1 MAGSL
6 HETLIYAVYY
16 APRGRKRLYRL
27 GHEVAQRHLFPDDL
41 LIGVIGEQGSGKS
54 TLIRGI
60 FPGLELT
67 NDDEGINMPTSPLF
81 DFNEASHFSPH
92 TYHID
97 VRFEQAFHQMY
108 EIVDAVTEAIRCRR
122 RVVVE
127 HFDLLYPH
135 LKFNAQVI
143 FGVGEEVIV
152 VRPGVFGPHP
162 DSIRDVVYRT
172 VKYRKM
178 AHSAEDITSL
188 ILSKQ
193 YGYEIPSVHS
203 DVKHGFVICFKEAP
217 TLDIKKLEDDVK
229 AIIAKNLPITPE
241 GEDYIRIGDD
251 TISCTGI
258 RTHVASSGQIE
269 AFRLLPEFHYDP
281 IRQEYLLVGIVG
293 ENQEE
298 MGFDK
303 ILKVIA

>member
-1 MAGSL
+1 MASGIN
-6 HETLIYAVYY
+6 ETLIYAVYY
-16 APRGRKRLYRL
+16 APRGRARLYRL
-27 GHEVAQRHLFPDDL
+27 GHELAQRHLNPDDL

-108 EIVDAVTEAIRCRR
+108 EIVDAVNDAIRRRR

-152 VRPGVFGPHP
+152 VRPGVFEHHP
-162 DSIRDVVYRT
+162 DAIKDIVYRT

-178 AHSAEDITSL
+178 AHSADDITSL
-188 ILSKQ
+188 VLSQQ
-193 YGYEIPSVHS
+193 YGYDVPTIHS
-203 DVKHGFVICFKEAP
+203 DVKHGFVIGFEEKP
-217 TLDIKKLEDDVK
+217 
-229 AIIAKNLPITPE
+229 
-241 GEDYIRIGDD
+241 
-251 TISCTGI
+251 
-258 RTHVASSGQIE
+258 SGQIE
-269 AFRLLPEFHYDP
+269 AFRLLPELHFDP
-281 IRQEYLLVGIVG
+281 IRQEHLLVGVVG
-293 ENQEE
+293 ENQDE
-298 MGFDK
+298 MGFDN
-303 ILKVIA
+303 ILKVIV